1 MLVLSRHKEERIRI
15 TVPPSD
21 KEQVIDI
28 LVVDIRDITI
38 RLGLTADR
46 SIAINRLEVEQR
58 IRAGVPVTTPQPV
71 QLWKAE

>member
-1 MLVLSRHKEERIRI
+1 VLVLSRHKEERIRI

-28 LVVDIRDITI
+28 TIVDIRETTTRI
-38 RLGLTADR
+38 GLTADR

-58 IRAGVPVTTPQPV
+58 IHAGVPVTTPQPV
-71 QLWKAE
+71 RVWSK